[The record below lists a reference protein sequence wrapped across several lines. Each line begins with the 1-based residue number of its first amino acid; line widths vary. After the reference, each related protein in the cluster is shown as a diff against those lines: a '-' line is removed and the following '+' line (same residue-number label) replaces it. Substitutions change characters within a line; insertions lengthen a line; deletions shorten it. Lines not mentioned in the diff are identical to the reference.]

1 MRIVQAR
8 EKKKKKIFSLCV
20 RRKNVTRISRRES
33 ATHYCWLQFLLFP
46 FERFDDEREKKRRMG
61 LWFKRRCDCCS
72 MNTRDARRLFS
83 FIYFTNNVLLFRYLL
98 FYFFFSVLL
107 YLRSHDY
114 PTVPR
119 VITHALRRF
128 VLFVSDLQSLYFDAA
143 DADAGDGELRGD
155 VARFLQLDFSSLVLE
170 F

>member
-1 MRIVQAR
+1 MAFLFY
-8 EKKKKKIFSLCV
+8 IFQQHII
-20 RRKNVTRISRRES
+20 ISI
-33 ATHYCWLQFLLFP
+33 
-46 FERFDDEREKKRRMG
+46 
-61 LWFKRRCDCCS
+61 
-72 MNTRDARRLFS
+72 S
-83 FIYFTNNVLLFRYLL
+83 FVLLFLL
-98 FYFFFSVLL
+98 CFLL